1 MFFLKLEIV
10 RLRKHTEVLKRTLK
24 SKSDE
29 LDQKKSL
36 INRMI
41 EKSLDCPSPSE
52 EAMPGEV
59 DTAGGGPEEA
69 VEDLDIDS
77 LLQAN
82 LGAVNITDF
91 LNISG
96 SDSNFLPTDLPD
108 LSVLEEA
115 EAETE
120 KVEF

>member
-1 MFFLKLEIV
+1 MLSFLKLEIV
-10 RLRKHTEVLKRTLK
+10 RLRKHAEVLKRTLK
-24 SKSDE
+24 SKSEE
-29 LDQKKSL
+29 LDEKRSL

-41 EKSLDCPSPSE
+41 ENSLGCPSPSDE
-52 EAMPGEV
+52 TMSGEAAEDG
-59 DTAGGGPEEA
+59 

-96 SDSNFLPTDLPD
+96 SENNFLPTDIPD

-115 EAETE
+115 EAESE
-120 KVEF
+120 RVDF